1 MALNRMFYVKVLP
14 HHSIFCNLPTI
25 LCKQLSTKEC
35 VVIKLSSN
43 HNSNKE
49 NNDFYVVWNGG
60 FSADDYV
67 EVPQSALSS
76 MHAIN
81 SMNSLLYEVTIIH
94 NVSVASDVMLKPI
107 SSFDWDIISTQAGY
121 IEENMLKEHAILY
134 IGQVVQIRV
143 GKNLSAKLHVQ
154 RITTNQEDNVIVA
167 RINNTTSLVVEPYKT
182 PVNDNNECMKNSA
195 ISEVEKILEHSEHEK
210 VSHLQTLHVLP
221 HAHYGMD
228 TSFQFPTDSTV
239 IGATTTEEV
248 QLDDSYLDTF
258 LDNSS
263 LLSIHSNHS
272 TEYMSSIYAPLHS
285 IQSEQ
290 TSICMVH
297 PLFYL
302 SCVEQALGYKVNHT
316 QWQLMLEKLQKSP
329 SIACVE
335 RASIY
340 KSTSRDAGNPLT
352 AHAVVSI
359 VMNIHIRPGCC
370 VLPTSVRKGLLLYD
384 YDPVRLYLVNSL
396 LGGAV
401 LPHKITMRRV
411 QWNPKIAAVGNTV
424 ANPITTSTT
433 TTTTST
439 IETTTISSTTTDSS
453 TTSNETVIQITE
465 SLYRTMQACHRAG
478 LPFILHHQQVMTV
491 ATPAPSSEAGLL
503 ESPEGIQF
511 DSHDY
516 LVELQTGNSTKR

>member
-14 HHSIFCNLPTI
+14 HHSIFCNLPRI

-43 HNSNKE
+43 QNTNKE
-49 NNDFYVVWNGG
+49 NTDFYVVWNGG
-60 FSADDYV
+60 SSADDYV

-76 MHAIN
+76 MHTIN
-81 SMNSLLYEVTIIH
+81 SMNSRLYEVTIIH

-121 IEENMLKEHAILY
+121 IEENMLKGHAILY

-154 RITTNQEDNVIVA
+154 RITTNQEDNGIVA

-182 PVNDNNECMKNSA
+182 PVKDNNEGMKNST

-221 HAHYGMD
+221 HAHYGID

-239 IGATTTEEV
+239 IGAITTEEV
-248 QLDDSYLDTF
+248 QLDDCYLDTF
-258 LDNSS
+258 LDDSS
-263 LLSIHSNHS
+263 LLSNNNNHS
-272 TEYMSSIYAPLHS
+272 TEYLSSIYAPLHS

-290 TSICMVH
+290 MPICMVH

-302 SCVEQALGYKVNHT
+302 RCFEQALGYKVNHT
-316 QWQLMLEKLQKSP
+316 QWQLILANLQKSP

-335 RASIY
+335 RASLY
-340 KSTSRDAGNPLT
+340 KSTSRDTGNPLT

-401 LPHKITMRRV
+401 LPHKITLRRV
-411 QWNPKIAAVGNTV
+411 QWNTKIDALGNNV
-424 ANPITTSTT
+424 ADPITTTSNTSTID
-433 TTTTST
+433 TTTTSST
-439 IETTTISSTTTDSS
+439 ITTDSS
-453 TTSNETVIQITE
+453 TTSNETIIQVTE
-465 SLYRTMQACHRAG
+465 SLYRSMQSCHRAG
-478 LPFILHHQQVMTV
+478 LPFILHHQQVVSV
-491 ATPAPSSEAGLL
+491 ATSAPISEGGLL